1 MSELKNLTVTAKA
14 IQKKSS
20 GLISYGNY
28 LINKNEDSHKNT
40 NIIPIFGDI
49 NNFISH
55 ASAEALKIDLKNGRA
70 KGGRPVQSYA
80 VSFNLT
86 LPRNTVRPTA
96 AQWKAITQDVMRA
109 VKKEIPG
116 LTKKDFFINV
126 HDQDNPHANILI
138 SKIIDGER
146 NRKIDQKKLLST
158 IKKVYSI
165 SVLNHT
171 KFDYKTYIPEKPNRG
186 SRKQKWQVEKEQFYD
201 QIKMLCNYIAEG
213 NFNRVKSTEN
223 RLIKT
228 VSQTG
233 WEAYEEDFK
242 KLLNGAYIGGNQDL
256 ERSLNNIS
264 EKTKST
270 KPKP

>member
-28 LINKNEDSHKNT
+28 LVNQNEDSHKNT

-86 LPRNTVRPTA
+86 LPPNTVRPTA

-138 SKIIDGER
+138 SKIIDNER
-146 NRKIDQKKLLST
+146 NRKVDQKKLLNT

-171 KFDYKTYIPEKPNRG
+171 KFDYKTYIPIKPDRG
-186 SRKQKWQVEKEQFYD
+186 SRKQKWQLEKERFNEQM
-201 QIKMLCNYIAEG
+201 KMLCTYIAEG
-213 NFNRVKSTEN
+213 NFNRIKSTEN

-228 VSQTG
+228 VQ
-233 WEAYEEDFK
+233 EAGFDAFEEDFK
-242 KLLNGAYIGGNQDL
+242 KLFRGAEIGSNQDL
-256 ERSLNNIS
+256 ERSLKTIS
-264 EKTKST
+264 DKSKTT
-270 KPKP
+270 KPKA